1 MEMGKKQGTKQSH
14 GEKIVND
21 IRQATRKQYSVAE
34 KIRIVLDGLILK
46 LDRVATGGR
55 FESSREDIEPE
66 RTAACIRTVG

>member
-1 MEMGKKQGTKQSH
+1 MRQKPGTRKSH
-14 GEKIVND
+14 GEKVVKD
-21 IRQATRKQYSVAE
+21 IRRATRKQYSVAE
-34 KIRIVLDGLILK
+34 KLRIVLDGLILK